1 VWTKNKTRAE
11 MPPAAKDFWLP
22 LFIYPI
28 TPPTIEVK
36 NTTLSFHKN
45 VASWLK

>member
-1 VWTKNKTRAE
+1 

-28 TPPTIEVK
+28 TPPATEIK
-36 NTTLSFHKN
+36 GTALSSHMFFELWQK
-45 VASWLK
+45 